1 MKHAL
6 RKPRSTVVH
15 LAILFCVIAAVF
27 PSFTTAQDVAQFEK
41 RMTKFTLG
49 NGLKFLVLERHEAP
63 VVSFHTY
70 ADVGAADEVR
80 GITGMAHLFEHMAF
94 KGTKTIGTRDYE
106 AEKKAMAK
114 IDEAFL
120 ALKAER
126 RKGDRADKARL
137 EQLESQ
143 FREAQG
149 QAQKYLVHDEY
160 EETFSREGSTGFN
173 AYTSHDATQ
182 YIVSLPSNKVELW
195 MMMESDRF
203 AHPVLREFY
212 KEKDVVMEERRLGI
226 ESQPV
231 GRLLEEFM
239 AIAYK
244 AHSYGDEVVGHMS
257 DLETMTRAEAD
268 AFFKKYYSPS
278 NLTIAIVGDVNPQQ
292 VRNLATE
299 YFSGIPSGPKPDPVE
314 TVEPPQLGE
323 RRVVLEDPAQP
334 FVLIGYHK
342 PDIHH
347 PDDAVF
353 DAITD
358 IVGMGRTSRLYK
370 SLVKE
375 KRIAVYASGFQGMPG
390 AKYPSL
396 FLFYAVP
403 AKGRTNQ
410 ECEEAIYAE
419 IKRLKSEL
427 VTPEELAKA
436 KTRARA
442 GLIRQLDS
450 NSGLAAMLTF
460 YEVVTGDWRNL
471 FEQLDKIDKVTAE
484 DIQRVAKEYF
494 TTKNRTVGIIETAG
508 AGK

>member
-1 MKHAL
+1 MWVAL
-6 RKPRSTVVH
+6 
-15 LAILFCVIAAVF
+15 LFCAVTAVL
-27 PSFTTAQDVAQFEK
+27 PKQAIAQDLEQFEK
-41 RMTKFTLG
+41 RMTEFTLD

-70 ADVGAADEVR
+70 ADVGAVDEVR
-80 GITGMAHLFEHMAF
+80 GITGLAHLFEHMAF
-94 KGTKTIGTRDYE
+94 KGTKTIGTKDYKAE
-106 AEKKAMAK
+106 AKVMAE

-120 ALKAER
+120 ALKAEQ

-137 EQLESQ
+137 EQLQ
-143 FREAQG
+143 KRMKEAQEKAR
-149 QAQKYLVHDEY
+149 QYLVHDEY
-160 EETFSREGSTGFN
+160 EEVFSREGSAGFN
-173 AYTSHDATQ
+173 AYTSQDATQ

-203 AHPVLREFY
+203 ANPVLREFY
-212 KEKDVVMEERRLGI
+212 KEKDVVMEERRLGV

-239 AIAYK
+239 GIAYK
-244 AHSYGDEVVGHMS
+244 AHPYGDQVVGHMS
-257 DLETMTRAEAD
+257 DLETMTRAEAK
-268 AFFKKYYSPS
+268 AFFEKYYSPS
-278 NLTIAIVGDVNPQQ
+278 NLTIAIVGDVNPEQIQ
-292 VRNLATE
+292 KLAE
-299 YFSGIPSGPKPDPVE
+299 KYFRRIPSGAKPDPVE
-314 TVEPPQLGE
+314 TVEPPQLGQ
-323 RRVVLEDPAQP
+323 RRVVVEDPAQP

-353 DAITD
+353 DALTD

-375 KRIAVYASGFQGMPG
+375 KKIAVYASGFQGMPG
-390 AKYPSL
+390 NKYPSL

-403 AKGRTNQ
+403 ARGHTN
-410 ECEEAIYAE
+410 EESEEAIDLE
-419 IKRLKSEL
+419 IEKLKNEL

-442 GLIRQLDS
+442 GLIRQLAS
-450 NSGLAAMLTF
+450 NSGLAAQLTF
-460 YEVVTGDWRNL
+460 YQVVTGDWRNL
-471 FEQLDKIDKVTAE
+471 FRQLEKIDKVTAD

-494 TTKNRTVGIIETAG
+494 TTKNRTVGIIKTMEATN
-508 AGK
+508 